1 MMYLYFIAWRL
12 GTKRPFLVL
21 QLVGINHHP
30 APILLLFGC
39 KFMRSVLR
47 WVEHVAL
54 ALTLHLVLMVNDCT
68 RWEHLYYI
76 ISNSCLLKI
85 RMPDFANDVFFQVR
99 LMSPCF

>member
-68 RWEHLYYI
+68 RWYDFYGLICAHE
-76 ISNSCLLKI
+76 I
-85 RMPDFANDVFFQVR
+85 RKY
-99 LMSPCF
+99 CFS